1 VRRADRS
8 LDLHREAGIRSV
20 LRREA
25 GDVGKR
31 SALGVAVLACLFVL
45 ATAVP
50 AHAAPRHLRLYR
62 GDTSQGEHIRFKV
75 ERTDA
80 GRVVR
85 EISVSHVTLTCP
97 DQTTLEFGFGFGFGG
112 NSALPITDKEF
123 SFDDVFWESAFH
135 IAGELGSLQGQ
146 GTFSKAQAVITPDEQ
161 AAQLCTSGDL
171 TWNVEF
177 VRTL

>member
-1 VRRADRS
+1 M
-8 LDLHREAGIRSV
+8 
-20 LRREA
+20 
-25 GDVGKR
+25 GKR
-31 SALGVAVLACLFVL
+31 SALGIAVLACFLVL
-45 ATAVP
+45 AMAVP

-62 GDTSQGEHIRFKV
+62 GETSQGERIRFKV
-75 ERTDA
+75 ARTDT
-80 GRVVR
+80 GRVVK

-97 DQTTLEFGFGFGFGG
+97 DETTLEFGFGFGFGG
-112 NSALPITDKEF
+112 NSGVPITDRAF

-146 GTFSKAQAVITPDEQ
+146 GTMSKAQAVITPDEQ

-171 TWNVEF
+171 TWTVEF